1 MVILFLSM
9 FLLQS
14 WFPDRFSTCGGGT
27 WGPLSAGYKLSQDG
41 GETLIFDL
49 MTFSSPSKLG
59 MPLYLL
65 QTAELVGLLVKVSTS
80 LNEMCK
86 I

>member
-1 MVILFLSM
+1 MIMLFFSI
-9 FLLQS
+9 FLLQF
-14 WFPDRFSTCGGGT
+14 WLLDRFSTCGGGT
-27 WGPLSAGYKLSQDG
+27 WGPLSAGYKLSLDG
-41 GETLIFDL
+41 GETLMFDL

-80 LNEMCK
+80 SNEICEK
-86 I
+86 